1 MITQLKYLLTKS
13 FVRPLEENKMLAL
26 KARESQIKS
35 LDWKVDDIGMVR
47 QSINSMRDS
56 RSPIFNQ
63 MVREHNQKIHDY
75 RQGIKR

>member
-1 MITQLKYLLTKS
+1 
-13 FVRPLEENKMLAL
+13 MLAL
-26 KARESQIKS
+26 KAQEILTQSV
-35 LDWKVDDIGMVR
+35 DWKVDDIGMVR
-47 QSINSMRDS
+47 QSIDSMRDS